1 MPEGTAEDSLAMSSQ
16 GDYSATPCRSWWR
29 WSVYA
34 AVALACALVF
44 ALYVRPDM
52 MVTLADQLWACF

>member
-1 MPEGTAEDSLAMSSQ
+1 MPEQ
-16 GDYSATPCRSWWR
+16 SANANMGLSERENLRVPTTRLLWR
-29 WSVYA
+29 WAGYA
-34 AVALACALVF
+34 AVALACAMVF

>member
-1 MPEGTAEDSLAMSSQ
+1 MPEQFANAGLGTSGQETRGVPKARPL
-16 GDYSATPCRSWWR
+16 WR
-29 WSVYA
+29 GVGYA

-44 ALYVRPDM
+44 GLYVRPDM